1 MMGRRWALVAVA
13 AAAVAA
19 ILLALHLHGQAP
31 APAQPTPAQPQ
42 QPVEVPVGVNAT
54 QPAESERPRP
64 PVIVAVVEAGEG
76 GRVLVNGTEAGVVSS
91 TRPFTLALKA
101 VPGRCVALDYWLVN
115 GSARL
120 HGNPLTLT
128 IAGNTTVRVVFARP
142 LRTVTITA
150 NYTEAGA
157 VINGTTYSLPREL
170 VVPACSLLVVEPR
183 PHVRAVPLNR
193 TAEITVESDVKVTL
207 LYRLLPPLHY
217 MLQAVING
225 TVQPVEAY
233 ASPLVPNNGTIELA
247 EDGWIHFNGVFRAFY
262 VYIPWDYTRV
272 IVEARNVTDPSGV
285 QVERVC
291 PWGWDPFSHGDWLN
305 NRLTRVVFNGCAC
318 YRPGNPPLSCALSK
332 TGKRYEWVRPG
343 AVFIGVEGEAWV
355 RIEAYP

>member
-1 MMGRRWALVAVA
+1 VR
-13 AAAVAA
+13 
-19 ILLALHLHGQAP
+19 
-31 APAQPTPAQPQ
+31 
-42 QPVEVPVGVNAT
+42 VNVT
-54 QPAESERPRP
+54 QPAEQPAEQARL
-64 PVIVAVVEAGEG
+64 IVAVVEAGEG

-91 TRPFTLALKA
+91 TRPFSLVLEA

-120 HGNPLTLT
+120 PGNPLTLT
-128 IAGNTTVRVVFARP
+128 ITGNTTVRAVFARP
-142 LRTVTITA
+142 LRTVTVTA

-193 TAEITVESDVKVTL
+193 TAEITVESDARITL

-272 IVEARNVTDPSGV
+272 IVEARNVTTFV
-285 QVERVC
+285 QVMRVC
-291 PWGWDPFSHGDWLN
+291 PWGWDPFSHGDRLN
-305 NRLTRVVFNGCAC
+305 NRLTWIEFSGCAC
-318 YRPGNPPLSCALSK
+318 YRSSKPLLLCMHV
-332 TGKRYEWVRPG
+332 TGKRYEFERPG

-355 RIEAYP
+355 RITAYP